1 MTEDRFSLSNKR
13 LLITGASSGI
23 GSDICIETSKCG
35 AQIIL
40 TARNEERLNQTF
52 EELEKSNNHSI
63 IQADLNKSDELNDI
77 VDNVS
82 ELDGIVLCAGVTLV
96 KPVHFTKPELFRWV
110 FNANFF
116 SQAELIRLLY
126 KKKKIKNG
134 ASIVFISSIGGT
146 RIFSG
151 VNCAYG
157 SSKAALTSFMH
168 YCALEFSNRL
178 IRVNSISPGMI
189 DTALIHGGDISEEQL
204 KNDLVKYPLKRYG
217 KTIDVVNATIFLL
230 SDASS
235 WITGHD
241 LVVDGGVSINT

>member
-1 MTEDRFSLSNKR
+1 MTEDRFSLNNKH

-23 GSDICIETSKCG
+23 GRDICIETSKCG
-35 AQIIL
+35 AQVIL
-40 TARNEERLNQTF
+40 TARNEERLNQTYDQ
-52 EELEKSNNHSI
+52 LEKSRAHSI
-63 IQADLNKSDELNDI
+63 IRADLNKSDEINNLI
-77 VDNVS
+77 DNVS

-96 KPVHFTKPELFRWV
+96 RPVHFTKPELFRWV

-126 KKKKIKNG
+126 KKKKIKNN

-146 RIFSG
+146 KIYTG
-151 VNCAYG
+151 VNAAYG
-157 SSKAALTSFMH
+157 SSKAALTSLMR

-204 KNDLVKYPLKRYG
+204 KKDLANYPLRRYG

-241 LVVDGGVSINT
+241 LVVDGGISINT